1 MEKTFESSLS
11 ELEQIVERLE
21 SGELSLDDSLELFE
35 KGVKLARE
43 CRSRLQEAERR
54 IEILMK
60 DDDGNLLTR
69 PLEESDLR

>member
-1 MEKTFESSLS
+1 MKKTFESSLT

-21 SGELSLDDSLELFE
+21 GGDLSLDDSLKLFE
-35 KGVKLARE
+35 EGIKLSRE

-60 DDDGNLLTR
+60 DDDGNLAVR
-69 PLEESDLR
+69 PLDASDLR

>member
-1 MEKTFESSLS
+1 MEKTFETSLT

-21 SGELSLDDSLELFE
+21 SGDLSLDDSLELFE
-35 KGVKLARE
+35 KGIKLSRD
-43 CRSRLQEAERR
+43 CRTRLHEAERR

-69 PLEESDLR
+69 PIEESDLR